1 MRQPNLLS
9 LHDRVFELLVL
20 LGLWPHSRRRQFSF
34 SGVPKYR
41 DLEKAWNTLD
51 IIFNRRLYL
60 APLDNLNDPME
71 LKTEQAKDI
80 IESHLSDSGIDYARL
95 LKDSE
100 ISFAKDLAQKGL
112 LSEESVN
119 ANIRDY
125 TLDLSTRSY
134 GRVCSLSADPRN
146 ITMWSHYANGH
157 KGVCLEFD
165 LVSAKP
171 IMYMNAERFQKVFS
185 ASHMSRLL
193 RRIDNK
199 ETVKKMAYLIEKLRR
214 LYAIKSSD
222 WAYENEWRIWREEKH
237 YNLKGSECLSRIL
250 VGSRISSF
258 HYDILFQLVPSN
270 VPIVRTELIA
280 GEVREVS

>member
-1 MRQPNLLS
+1 MKLY
-9 LHDRVFELLVL
+9 
-20 LGLWPHSRRRQFSF
+20 
-34 SGVPKYR
+34 KYR
-41 DLEKAWNTLD
+41 DLEKVWNTLD

-60 APLDNLNDPME
+60 APLGSLNDPME
-71 LKTEQAKDI
+71 LKTEQAKAI

-95 LKDSE
+95 PDDSE

-119 ANIRDY
+119 ASIRDF
-125 TLDLSTRSY
+125 TLDLSTRPY

-171 IMYMNAERFQKVFS
+171 IMYMNAERFQREFS

-193 RRIDNK
+193 SRLDNK
-199 ETVKKMAYLIEKLRR
+199 KRVKKAAYYIEKLRR
-214 LYAIKSSD
+214 LYATKTSD
-222 WAYENEWRIWREEKH
+222 WAYENEWRIWRGEKH
-237 YNLKGSECLSRIL
+237 YNLQGSECLSRIL
-250 VGSRISSF
+250 VGPRISAF
-258 HYDILFQLVPSN
+258 HYDILCQLVPSN